1 MADLDAVAP
10 NYRRARQRWP
20 DAPMLCSCHD
30 SLCACFA
37 GSAHGQV
44 EQVKAFI
51 DSVCLTIVTE
61 LRAPMP
67 ESTNPTTTQLL
78 NAALTPLGLQNSKH
92 ATALGALLSGF
103 NKVSDA
109 IATMRNENGPV
120 AHGKEGFLDAV
131 ATDHARAFVHAGDA
145 IIGLILNSYE
155 GKQPDLVATR
165 EPYESFPHLNERIDR
180 AVALSARIDDDEA
193 RPVLVVTL
201 TAGGAEE
208 AFELRVQPSELLY
221 GIDREAYVDVLK
233 SADVGA
239 RSDGE
244 SGPVVEETIKL
255 PQGDVLGEAGPTAAL
270 VPGYQGALAPLR
282 AGVESFLAAAGLD
295 PSRVA
300 ADGAHLLDSILAT
313 ADASM
318 GLDWKERPPLQA
330 RVKVASRR
338 VLVRFGVP
346 TDEAE
351 KLAEQFVAWLRI
363 QAPDGEVAVAQ
374 PDAQGAAS

>member
-20 DAPMLCSCHD
+20 DAPMLRSCHD

-67 ESTNPTTTQLL
+67 QSSMPTTTQLL
-78 NAALTPLGLQNSKH
+78 GAALSPLGLQNSQH
-92 ATALGALLSGF
+92 ATALGTLLSGF

-131 ATDHARAFVHAGDA
+131 AADHARAFLHAGDA
-145 IIGLILNSYE
+145 ILGLVLSAFE
-155 GKQPDLVATR
+155 GKQPDLVSTR
-165 EPYESFPHLNERIDR
+165 EPYGNFPHLNERIDR
-180 AVALSARIDDDEA
+180 AVAMSARIDDDEP
-193 RPVLVVTL
+193 RPVLVVTV

-221 GIDREAYVDVLK
+221 GIDREAYVDVLN
-233 SADVGA
+233 SADVEA
-239 RSDGE
+239 RSDE
-244 SGPVVEETIKL
+244 EVGPVGEETIKL
-255 PQGDVLGEAGPTAAL
+255 PQGGMVDEAGPTTK
-270 VPGYQGALAPLR
+270 VISGYQGTLAPLR
-282 AGVESFLAAAGLD
+282 SGVQVFLATAGVDLS
-295 PSRVA
+295 STA
-300 ADGAHLLDSILAT
+300 ADGAHLLESLLAT

-318 GLDWKERPPLQA
+318 GLDWKKRPPLQA
-330 RVKVASRR
+330 RVKVACRR

-351 KLAEQFVAWLRI
+351 KVAEQFVAWLRI
-363 QAPDGEVAVAQ
+363 QAPDGEGV
-374 PDAQGAAS
+374 DAPPEGAPG

>member
-20 DAPMLCSCHD
+20 DAPMLRSCHD

-44 EQVKAFI
+44 EQVKAFV

-61 LRAPMP
+61 LRAEMP
-67 ESTNPTTTQLL
+67 QTSTPTSTQLL
-78 NAALTPLGLQNSKH
+78 GAALAPLGLQNSQH

-103 NKVSDA
+103 NRVSDA
-109 IATMRNENGPV
+109 VEKMRNENGPV

-131 ATDHARAFVHAGDA
+131 ATDHARAFLHAGDA
-145 IIGLILNSYE
+145 ILGLILNAYE

-165 EPYESFPHLNERIDR
+165 EPYENFPHLNERIDR
-180 AVALSARIDDDEA
+180 AVVLSARIDEDEA
-193 RPVLVVTL
+193 RSVLVVTV

-233 SADVGA
+233 SADVAA
-239 RSDGE
+239 RSDEE
-244 SGPVVEETIKL
+244 SGPVAEETIKL
-255 PQGDVLGEAGPTAAL
+255 PQGDVLGEAGPTTAL
-270 VPGYQGALAPLR
+270 VPGYQGTLAPLR
-282 AGVESFLAAAGLD
+282 SGVEGFLATAGLD
-295 PSRVA
+295 SSSVDPG
-300 ADGAHLLDSILAT
+300 GAHLLDSLLAT

-330 RVKVASRR
+330 RVKVACRR

-351 KLAEQFVAWLRI
+351 KIAEQFVAWLRI

-374 PDAQGAAS
+374 ADAEGPAT